1 MARQARMNP
10 AMRWVDDRLHI
21 SGVVDAALSHPV
33 PKRVHPLDYLG
44 ESTLFVF
51 INQMITG
58 ILLAMFYNASAQS
71 AYAFD
76 PATGKAA
83 PTIAWTSIQ
92 HIMSSAVPAG
102 SLIRSMHYW
111 GNYFMVVLVFAHMLR
126 GFYVGAY
133 KYPREL
139 TWLTG
144 VALLL
149 VTLGFAFTGYLLPW
163 DQKAY
168 WATQVGVNIGASAPI
183 LGPTIG
189 LLLRGGPTLN
199 GDTLTRFFA
208 IHMLV
213 LPALIVTL
221 IGVHILLTNIQG
233 VSEADGLVLEGEE
246 TVIHGG
252 GRK

>member
-1 MARQARMNP
+1 MARQARMDP
-10 AMRWVDDRLHI
+10 VTRWVDERLHVA
-21 SGVVDAALSHPV
+21 GVVDAALNHPV

-44 ESTLFVF
+44 EATLFMF
-51 INQMITG
+51 LNQMITG
-58 ILLAMFYNASAQS
+58 ILLATYYNASANQPYTYN
-71 AYAFD
+71 AV
-76 PATGKAA
+76 TGKAGSS
-83 PTIAWTSIQ
+83 IAWNSIYN
-92 HIMSSAVPAG
+92 IMHNVPMG

-168 WATQVGVNIGASAPI
+168 WATQVGINIGATAPI
-183 LGPTIG
+183 LGGTIG
-189 LLLRGGPTLN
+189 LLLRGGPALS
-199 GDTLTRFFA
+199 GVTLTRFFA

-221 IGVHILLTNIQG
+221 IGMHVLLTNIQG
-233 VSEADGLVLEGEE
+233 VSEADGLILESEE
-246 TVIHGG
+246 AVVQQSGG
-252 GRK
+252 HH